1 MNKKQYLAKELTR
14 DTITFGKVDGRRIE
28 LYVDEDEGLLL
39 NGVNWRTLLQ
49 LKGNETLAGAA
60 CNTNEICL
68 LAGLPDEACVRIQKI
83 YDKFWDELNAY
94 RTSTANT
101 AMLDI
106 CKIIEDTFDMEA
118 AETFKRQAIEREMKT
133 EKATAEKEL
142 IRLKREVARV
152 ETYLKDLE
160 PGRSADPN
168 VGVTRL
174 EKKPDED
181 ETKA

>member
-1 MNKKQYLAKELTR
+1 MDKKQYLAKELTR
-14 DTITFGKVDGRRIE
+14 DTITFGKVDGRLIE
-28 LYVDEDEGLLL
+28 LYVDEDEGLLMD
-39 NGVNWRTLLQ
+39 GVNWRTLLQ
-49 LKGNETLAGAA
+49 LKDNETRAGAD

-101 AMLDI
+101 ALLDI
-106 CKIIEDTFDMEA
+106 CKVIDDTFDMEA
-118 AETFKRQAIEREMKT
+118 AETFKSQAAEREMKAA
-133 EKATAEKEL
+133 KAAVEKEL
-142 IRLKREVARV
+142 TRLKQEVARF

-160 PGRSADPN
+160 SGRSSDPN
-168 VGVTRL
+168 IGATCL
-174 EKKPDED
+174 EKQPDES